1 MKRMGGLFLLVLM
14 SVLPAASAQGVY
26 LGGGATLSSPSL
38 SVQLGIGL
46 PAGLELRAVVT
57 AARDLSQITSAGA
70 DFLYT
75 VALPS
80 SRLYLGAGG
89 DAFFN
94 GDPPDSSKI
103 ARNSLGVHATGGAEF
118 RLGALGF
125 FGEVQPG
132 LRLEPSGAYLRTRVG
147 LNLHF

>member
-1 MKRMGGLFLLVLM
+1 MLVLQ
-14 SVLPAASAQGVY
+14 SAFAQGVY
-26 LGGGATLSSPSL
+26 LGGGVALSSPGL
-38 SVQLGIGL
+38 SAQLGIGL

-57 AARDLSQITSAGA
+57 AERDLSEVTSAGA

-75 VALPS
+75 IGLPS

-89 DAFFN
+89 DAFFD
-94 GDPPDSSKI
+94 GDPPDSI
-103 ARNSLGVHATGGAEF
+103 AEVTKNTLGVHATGGAELRF
-118 RLGALGF
+118 GSLGF

-132 LRLEPSGAYLRTRVG
+132 LRLAPAGGYLRTRVG